1 MSPQATDFWR
11 KVREVVKNIDLNDYG
26 KVESQLS
33 LDTKYRRPLA
43 RPMQFSYPSFLPRCC
58 FHMPVGQ
65 KSQRSSHRFA
75 LQSAQALVLCRALL
89 EKAAAN

>member
-1 MSPQATDFWR
+1 MQVAQHADPRWCEYQR
-11 KVREVVKNIDLNDYG
+11 QG
-26 KVESQLS
+26 LS
-33 LDTKYRRPLA
+33 E
-43 RPMQFSYPSFLPRCC
+43 YPSFLPRCC

-65 KSQRSSHRFA
+65 KSQQSSHRFA